1 MSEDEARREVL
12 RWLALYR
19 DLGADELRLPDAP
32 ADVAPPPEA
41 PAVARPRTAPARP
54 SQPGEET
61 PALRSA
67 PPLFAP
73 DALSP
78 DAERIAEVVDLDD
91 PAVALAR
98 LRSDVVGD
106 CRRCRLCEQR
116 SKVVFGVGDPRAPV
130 MFVGEGPGADEDRIG
145 EPFVGRAGQLLD
157 KILAAM
163 GLARGQVYIGNI
175 VKCRPPE
182 NRAPLP
188 DEAATC
194 TPFLAA
200 QIAIIKPQVIVA
212 LGKVALEGLIAQE
225 VPGITR
231 VRGQW
236 FDYRGIP
243 VLATFHPAYLLR
255 NPNAKRPVW
264 EDMLAVLARIGL
276 KPPPRGSRDPA

>member
-19 DLGADELRLPDAP
+19 DLGVGELRLP
-32 ADVAPPPEA
+32 EA
-41 PAVARPRTAPARP
+41 PAGVAPSPEAAGAPAAHAAQAGVDAP
-54 SQPGEET
+54 L
-61 PALRSA
+61 LRSA
-67 PPLFAP
+67 PVLFAP

-78 DAERIAEVVDLDD
+78 DAERIAEVVDLED

-98 LRSDVVGD
+98 LRSDVIGD

-116 SKVVFGVGDPRAPV
+116 SKVVFGVGDARARL

-212 LGKVALEGLIAQE
+212 LGKVALEGLIGQE

-276 KPPPRGSRDPA
+276 QPPPRGSRDPA